1 MKVRMNARTLA
12 WRRAV
17 LCTAAVLVLAWVM
30 PRTQPLFA
38 AAFPELP
45 RAMYLQEPFL
55 DLLARHA
62 GLVLLASAVSLL
74 VALVAGV
81 ACTRPAGRA
90 LAPLLEQLAAIGQT
104 VPPVAVL
111 ALAVPV
117 LGFGTAPVLIALM
130 LYGFLPV
137 LHGVLGGLGSV
148 PQTLQSAARAQGLS
162 AWQCLW
168 RVELPLAAPVILA
181 GLRSSVAA
189 STGTATLAATV
200 GVPTLGAPI
209 ILGLTGFN
217 TAYIV
222 QGAVLAGGLA
232 IALDQVLVVMQR
244 RWEWLRV

>member
-1 MKVRMNARTLA
+1 MSPGAARSGWRSAGPAVAVLALA
-12 WRRAV
+12 WCLPLTQSGFEAV
-17 LCTAAVLVLAWVM
+17 
-30 PRTQPLFA
+30 
-38 AAFPELP
+38 FPELP
-45 RAMYLQEPFL
+45 RAMYLQEPFI

-62 GLVLLASAVSLL
+62 LLVLAASAVSLL
-74 VALVAGV
+74 VALAAGV
-81 ACTRPAGRA
+81 ACTRPAGRSM
-90 LAPLLEQLAAIGQT
+90 APLLEQMAAIGQT

-148 PQTLQSAARAQGLS
+148 PQSLQDAARGQGLS

-222 QGAVLAGGLA
+222 QGALLAGGLA
-232 IALDQVLVVMQR
+232 IALDQLLAAMQG
-244 RWEWLRV
+244 RWQWRQM

>member
-1 MKVRMNARTLA
+1 MSIPMETHALH
-12 WRRAV
+12 WRRAL
-17 LCTAAVLVLAWVM
+17 LCSAAVLALAWVM
-30 PRTQPLFA
+30 PHTQPLFA

-45 RAMYLQEPFL
+45 RVMYAQEPFL
-55 DLLARHA
+55 HLLARHA

-74 VALVAGV
+74 VALIAGV
-81 ACTRPAGRA
+81 AGTRPSGRA

-117 LGFGTAPVLIALM
+117 LGFGTAPVLIALV

-148 PQTLQSAARAQGLS
+148 PQAVQSAARAQGLS

-200 GVPTLGAPI
+200 GVPSLGAPI

-232 IALDQVLVVMQR
+232 IALDQALVVLQR
-244 RWEWLRV
+244 RSEWRRA

>member
-30 PRTQPLFA
+30 PQTQPLFA

-55 DLLARHA
+55 HLLARHA

-81 ACTRPAGRA
+81 AGTRPAGRA

-117 LGFGTAPVLIALM
+117 LGFGAAPVLIALM